1 MAHTHAPAP
10 STSVNPAAHQR
21 RLIATL
27 TVTGSVFLIEV
38 VSAVLTGSLAL
49 LVDAGH
55 MLTDMSVL
63 AASTITAIL
72 MRRKP
77 SNTRTWGW
85 ARLEVLTA
93 AAGAVVLLVVGIYAL
108 MEAGMRLLGGSKAEI
123 DDIGLLLFV
132 GILGLAANIIS
143 IFILASQR
151 EDNMNMKAA
160 FLEVMNDALGS
171 VAVVASALVMI
182 STGWNGFDAVA
193 GAVIALMMIPR
204 AIKLLHNAVKVLL
217 EETPDGL
224 DLDKV
229 REHLEDV
236 PHVLAV
242 HDLHASTVST
252 GMPILM
258 AHVVVDKDLTMEDAA
273 TILTQLQDCLREHFP
288 VSVPHTTFQLE
299 PEGYSSPL
307 LQRTPRIKNA
317 PNGSIQ
323 QGIKNRCTCAIF
335 VPHKVK
341 AYKGR
346 SSLVRCERRSV
357 QRFFIRSRTGRRFP
371 SASRQSASER
381 RAPCR
386 RPGC

>member
-10 STSVNPAAHQR
+10 STSINPAAHQR

-108 MEAGMRLLGGSKAEI
+108 MEAGMRLFGGSKAEI

-132 GILGLAANIIS
+132 G
-143 IFILASQR
+143 ILASQR

-299 PEGYSSPL
+299 PEGYSSP
-307 LQRTPRIKNA
+307 
-317 PNGSIQ
+317 
-323 QGIKNRCTCAIF
+323 
-335 VPHKVK
+335 
-341 AYKGR
+341 
-346 SSLVRCERRSV
+346 SSNELHE
-357 QRFFIRSRTGRRFP
+357 
-371 SASRQSASER
+371 
-381 RAPCR
+381 
-386 RPGC
+386 